1 MGSVES
7 TEQASQQ
14 APPQANA
21 PANAQGASD
30 APKKSFYKRYRESKA
45 SKSGAISDEDMLKY
59 TGKTKAEINEWSKM
73 APGVAGNQSAGSITA
88 GSSGLGGMAAGD
100 GYGGWGW
107 DANSPVKYPPQQQ
120 APAADK
126 KSEEEQK

>member
-1 MGSVES
+1 MFLVELQS
-7 TEQASQQ
+7 AVTCQRASQRPGRQ
-14 APPQANA
+14 RCPE
-21 PANAQGASD
+21 
-30 APKKSFYKRYRESKA
+30 KSFYKRYRESKA

-73 APGVAGNQSAGSITA
+73 APGSRETNRR
-88 GSSGLGGMAAGD
+88 AASPPGPAVLAAWRRATDTEDGD
-100 GYGGWGW
+100 GMPIPREI
-107 DANSPVKYPPQQQ
+107 SPQQQ